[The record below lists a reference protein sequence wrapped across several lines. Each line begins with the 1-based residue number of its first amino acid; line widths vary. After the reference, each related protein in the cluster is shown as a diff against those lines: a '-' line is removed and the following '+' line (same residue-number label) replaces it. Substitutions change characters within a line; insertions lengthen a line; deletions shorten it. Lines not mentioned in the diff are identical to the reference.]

1 METEQDQREL
11 LQITSEI
18 VAAFMMKNT
27 IEQSEVPALIGQ
39 VHATLSDLSTAE
51 PEAPPEPAVPVKRSV
66 TREYLVC
73 LECGRKL
80 KMLKRHLATEHG
92 MTPAE
97 YRERWGLPANYPMVA
112 SAHSE
117 KRQEIARKIGLGRS
131 GSGGRRKKKAS

>member
-1 METEQDQREL
+1 MTDTEQDPSEL
-11 LQITSEI
+11 LQITAEI
-18 VAAFMMKNT
+18 VAAFMMKNP

-39 VHATLSDLSTAE
+39 VHATLSGLSTVE

-66 TREYLVC
+66 ADDHLVC

-80 KMLKRHLATEHG
+80 KMLKRHLATDHG

-97 YRERWGLPANYPMVA
+97 YRERWGLMPSYPMVA

-117 KRQEIARKIGLGRS
+117 RRQEIARKIGLGRT
-131 GSGGRRKKKAS
+131 GTGGRKKKAS